1 MDEQSI
7 LSATEKRTR
16 RNIMKMGAILGSA
29 GAAAV
34 LTKVNP
40 SAATCS
46 TAVGC
51 KCLLRGT
58 NIQTVAGERKIEDLA
73 VGDLLATVFGGVR
86 PVQWIGRYSVK
97 KSDPSR
103 PWVKDALPVRL
114 ARSALA
120 PDVPHA
126 DLYVSGEHA
135 LLIDGL
141 LIPAGSLINGTTI
154 TRHEALDVDELEF
167 FHIRLESHDAIYAE
181 GAAVETIVNV
191 DESAVNFA
199 EYFRKYGVPET
210 DETRCALFASYGG
223 HHGELKSR
231 IRSAI
236 SPWFDRREPI
246 DVIRDRLEEH
256 GIALSRQSEAA

>member
-86 PVQWIGRYSVK
+86 PVQWIGHY
-97 KSDPSR
+97 
-103 PWVKDALPVRL
+103 
-114 ARSALA
+114 
-120 PDVPHA
+120 
-126 DLYVSGEHA
+126 
-135 LLIDGL
+135 
-141 LIPAGSLINGTTI
+141 
-154 TRHEALDVDELEF
+154 
-167 FHIRLESHDAIYAE
+167 
-181 GAAVETIVNV
+181 
-191 DESAVNFA
+191 
-199 EYFRKYGVPET
+199 
-210 DETRCALFASYGG
+210 
-223 HHGELKSR
+223 
-231 IRSAI
+231 
-236 SPWFDRREPI
+236 
-246 DVIRDRLEEH
+246 
-256 GIALSRQSEAA
+256 